1 MAPVKT
7 HLSPLQHR
15 ICPFHCPS
23 AEREL
28 TVRQCEVSD
37 CSRRQCEVSDCSRRQ
52 CEVSDCSRRQ
62 CEVSDCS
69 RRQCEV
75 SEYYRRQCEEI
86 AKMSAIL
93 LIGTENGHLGF
104 LSFSPQGKE
113 KEKDSVSNIVAS
125 EYLRSYSRRQEPLVS
140 HLPFWVCRRRL
151 PRAGCALFLQIALF
165 SGPTWSW
172 RLQLH
177 PPAFLASQRKLSSQP
192 LSLPLFHLSRWSYS
206 KAKAFKTWLL

>member
-28 TVRQCEVSD
+28 TV
-37 CSRRQCEVSDCSRRQ
+37 
-52 CEVSDCSRRQ
+52 RQ

-140 HLPFWVCRRRL
+140 HLPF
-151 PRAGCALFLQIALF
+151 
-165 SGPTWSW
+165 
-172 RLQLH
+172 
-177 PPAFLASQRKLSSQP
+177 
-192 LSLPLFHLSRWSYS
+192 
-206 KAKAFKTWLL
+206 

>member
-28 TVRQCEVSD
+28 TV
-37 CSRRQCEVSDCSRRQ
+37 RQ

-140 HLPFWVCRRRL
+140 HLPF
-151 PRAGCALFLQIALF
+151 
-165 SGPTWSW
+165 
-172 RLQLH
+172 
-177 PPAFLASQRKLSSQP
+177 
-192 LSLPLFHLSRWSYS
+192 
-206 KAKAFKTWLL
+206 